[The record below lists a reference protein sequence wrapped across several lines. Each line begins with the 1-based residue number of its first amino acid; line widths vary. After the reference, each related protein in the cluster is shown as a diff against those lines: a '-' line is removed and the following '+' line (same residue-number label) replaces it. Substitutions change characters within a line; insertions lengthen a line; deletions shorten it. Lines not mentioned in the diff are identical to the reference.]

1 MAAYTSNYQLHQWV
15 PEDDFLRTDFNED
28 FAKID
33 AALGE
38 AATESDLAVIRG
50 NLLDK
55 CRAYCGTFLGDGT
68 ASRVVNIGVRPYA
81 VIVTSSVNMF
91 ATMIVGSTPL
101 GPLSIVDNGFQ
112 TGTGGNIPQNESG
125 KRYYFCCLR

>member
-1 MAAYTSNYQLHQWV
+1 MATYTTNYQLHQWV

-91 ATMIVGSTPL
+91 ATMIVGSTSHTQAVRMFSPRS
-101 GPLSIVDNGFQ
+101 PPVTTTAFLS
-112 TGTGGNIPQNESG
+112 
-125 KRYYFCCLR
+125 L